1 MSPEA
6 LALMFVN
13 GTTGSIDVTGGS
25 IWYWLVR
32 SRTNR
37 GILWMQGGPG
47 ASSLEGMFKSNLG
60 PVTLRNGVFGAS
72 QSPWSQMADIVF
84 WEAPAGLGF
93 SKASDLHYNDDRF
106 AVQAGDFLRELVT
119 RHPRDR
125 WYVAGESYAGVMV
138 PVAARQVPHLLTGL
152 IVINGCTGTGA
163 GPCGPGRAERTLDVL
178 ARTGHVTT
186 RTRDRVKE
194 CNCRDAFVAASK
206 EAGPL
211 NTYNVNV
218 SCLEGETLL
227 DFACGHSEQWAC
239 PSRYR
244 RKRCRNQTID
254 YCACRDPSLSRYL
267 DRPDV
272 RSALG
277 VSRETKRGHIV
288 YRRTAFD
295 VRPVYADLI
304 VNWSLRVLVMA
315 GDLDAQVPAEATNDW
330 VRSLGFQVKSTEH
343 SHDADI
349 IEYAP
354 PSGSLAVATVF
365 GAGHAITKYQPH
377 VASRLLS
384 RFLHGML

>member
-1 MSPEA
+1 MLTP
-6 LALMFVN
+6 FN
-13 GTTGSIDVTGGS
+13 FTTGSVDVTGGS

-60 PVTLRNGVFGAS
+60 PVTLRNGILSAS
-72 QSPWSQMADIVF
+72 QSPWTDVADMVF

-93 SKASDLHYNDDRF
+93 SRAADARYDDDRF
-106 AVQAGDFLRELVT
+106 ATQAGEFLRELVA
-119 RHPRDR
+119 RHRRDR
-125 WYVAGESYAGVMV
+125 WYVAGESYAGVLV
-138 PVAARQVPHLLTGL
+138 PVAAKQVPDLLTGL
-152 IVINGCTGTGA
+152 IVINGCTGTAA

-186 RTRDRVKE
+186 RTRDRVRTACVDDSE
-194 CNCRDAFVAASK
+194 ACRDAFVAASN

-211 NTYNVNV
+211 NTYNVDV

-227 DFACGHSEQWAC
+227 DFACGHSVQWAC

-244 RKRCRNQTID
+244 RKRCRNETVD
-254 YCACRDPSLSRYL
+254 YCACRDPSLARYL

-277 VSRETKRGHIV
+277 VSSETKRGHIV
-288 YRRTAFD
+288 YRRTATD

-304 VNWSLRVLVMA
+304 ANWSLRVLVMA
-315 GDLDAQVPAEATNDW
+315 GDLDAQVPAEASRDW
-330 VRSLGFQVKSTEH
+330 VRSLGFPVKH
-343 SHDADI
+343 VARAADADV

-365 GAGHAITKYQPH
+365 GAGHAITKYQPR
-377 VASRLLS
+377 ATLRLVSL
-384 RFLHGML
+384 FLDGLL